1 MTDWQDLIRKET
13 AAVGLVS
20 RNSAVVIGDPTLTSV
35 QAERLVRQVAKGRE
49 SVSIVIEK
57 MMVADVGPNVI
68 LNAIKL
74 RDIWDGLEEA
84 AVARLEI
91 IRKLEAAAP
100 EGSG

>member
-1 MTDWQDLIRKET
+1 MADWEDLIRKEA

-20 RNSAVVIGDPTLTSV
+20 RNLEIVIKDPALTSQ
-35 QAERLVRQVAKGRE
+35 QAERLVTQIVKGRGAL
-49 SVSIVIEK
+49 SIVIEK
-57 MMVADVGPNVI
+57 MIVAGVEREPAV
-68 LNAIKL
+68 KL

-91 IRKLEAAAP
+91 IRKLEAAPP